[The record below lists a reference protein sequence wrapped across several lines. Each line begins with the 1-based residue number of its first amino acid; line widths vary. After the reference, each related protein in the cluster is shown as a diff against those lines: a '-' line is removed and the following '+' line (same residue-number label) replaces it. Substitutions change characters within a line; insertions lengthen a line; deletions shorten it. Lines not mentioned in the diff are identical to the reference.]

1 MTKNITLI
9 PKPRSRFL
17 KIVCLNC
24 GSTQIVFGCASMEVK
39 CNTCQKTIIQPT
51 GGKARI
57 LTKISDVLT

>member
-1 MTKNITLI
+1 MTKNELI
-9 PKPRSRFL
+9 PKPKSRFL

-24 GSTQIVFGCASMEVK
+24 GSTQNVFGCASMEVK
-39 CNTCQKTIIQPT
+39 CHTCQKVIVQPT